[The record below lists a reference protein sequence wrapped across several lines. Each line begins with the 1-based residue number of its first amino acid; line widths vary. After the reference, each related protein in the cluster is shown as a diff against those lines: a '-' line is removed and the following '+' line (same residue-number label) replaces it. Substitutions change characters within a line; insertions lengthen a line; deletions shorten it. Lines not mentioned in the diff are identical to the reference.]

1 MTLALPHLRER
12 GAWLSI
18 RASCNS
24 DFRNMCTVTQSELT
38 KNGLAP
44 HQWVAVES
52 LREFSQKRI
61 PPLCVMVLL
70 SAVSEQNSDGGLS
83 RLRGTVAETGVTNRF
98 LHLSTLLGVIDAQEV
113 TRSADHLQNAWIDG
127 SGPPTVDKSS
137 RFDVATSAY
146 SSWILRQMGRES
158 KNWDTTV
165 GGSSIGGLIAFATD
179 PMSDTLGAAEVA
191 AQRVLDS
198 TSPSAQELYALSW
211 AISSER
217 SAGQANGEKIAP
229 AEAVLSRLNSFK
241 HERVSISDLSF
252 LLRASCLIGQDH
264 VETARLVRTMM
275 RRQREILSTKS
286 DLYAVRLA
294 CAIALMDASNYLG
307 DSAPQEIWAMPFW
320 LPDGIGPP
328 PRLGDFEWRI
338 WPSPLR
344 RILVRLDSKYRVLET
359 MIGSCIGALIVVSL
373 FDSTIPREAINTI
386 SNSLAFSLG
395 AVALSVVWTSGR
407 RSIAATPVARVSWFN
422 SVAIS
427 TLLYALVSKSEFRFG
442 DADAPLAVLALGFGG
457 IAPAVGIL
465 LAGLGALPLLIFSSI
480 TALVIASAVVLLKK
494 AHPTFVAVSTTVI
507 GGGFVVY
514 TVANESERHL
524 LVSVIL
530 MSFLVDLISLTLDEN
545 GWLRRITG

>member
-1 MTLALPHLRER
+1 
-12 GAWLSI
+12 
-18 RASCNS
+18 
-24 DFRNMCTVTQSELT
+24 
-38 KNGLAP
+38 
-44 HQWVAVES
+44 
-52 LREFSQKRI
+52 
-61 PPLCVMVLL
+61 
-70 SAVSEQNSDGGLS
+70 
-83 RLRGTVAETGVTNRF
+83 
-98 LHLSTLLGVIDAQEV
+98 
-113 TRSADHLQNAWIDG
+113 
-127 SGPPTVDKSS
+127 
-137 RFDVATSAY
+137 
-146 SSWILRQMGRES
+146 
-158 KNWDTTV
+158 
-165 GGSSIGGLIAFATD
+165 
-179 PMSDTLGAAEVA
+179 
-191 AQRVLDS
+191 
-198 TSPSAQELYALSW
+198 
-211 AISSER
+211 
-217 SAGQANGEKIAP
+217 
-229 AEAVLSRLNSFK
+229 
-241 HERVSISDLSF
+241 
-252 LLRASCLIGQDH
+252 
-264 VETARLVRTMM
+264 
-275 RRQREILSTKS
+275 
-286 DLYAVRLA
+286 
-294 CAIALMDASNYLG
+294 
-307 DSAPQEIWAMPFW
+307 MPFW